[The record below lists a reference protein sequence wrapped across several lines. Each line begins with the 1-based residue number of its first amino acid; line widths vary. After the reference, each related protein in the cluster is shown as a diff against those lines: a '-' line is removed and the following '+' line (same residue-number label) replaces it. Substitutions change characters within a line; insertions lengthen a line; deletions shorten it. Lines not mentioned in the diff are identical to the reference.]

1 MKIKKYLLIILSI
14 FLFNIN
20 SIYAIDI
27 NNAKTYELE
36 TKEFDIESKNAILY
50 NLTDNYILY
59 DKNSNEEVPIASITK
74 IMTSIIAIENI
85 DDLDKEVTI
94 TNNVFNNISEYA
106 QVGLKIGNKVT
117 YRDLLYGVLLP
128 SGADA
133 VNALVLNTSKTKE
146 DFIKLMNDKV
156 KELNLEHTKF
166 DNAIGMDS
174 KNNYSTAHDIAIIL
188 NYALKNEEF
197 YKIFTAKKYKI
208 ESLNLDL
215 ESTLLHYGKNM
226 DTSIIEGAKSGYTDD
241 AGVCLASI
249 SSTDDIDYLL
259 VVLGANTNN
268 RANAIKDSIE
278 IYNYY
283 IKNYSN
289 RTIVKN
295 NQTIKT
301 INVKWGKDKKYNIVN
316 KKNITYYLNNNIK
329 ESDIKYEYKGIEELN
344 YKIKKGTKLGTVS
357 IKYKDKLLGV
367 NDIYL
372 DKDIKYY
379 HPIIYTII
387 AVVVLIIFIIFI
399 KKAKNKKRKKR
410 RKRRR

>member
-20 SIYAIDI
+20 SIYAKDI

-59 DKNSNEEVPIASITK
+59 DKNSNDEVPIASITK

-94 TNNVFNNISEYA
+94 TTDVFNNISEYA
-106 QVGLKIGNKVT
+106 QAGLKIGNKVT

-133 VNALVLNTSKTKE
+133 VNALILNTTNTKE
-146 DFIKLMNDKV
+146 EFIKLMNDKV

-174 KNNYSTAHDIAIIL
+174 KDNYSTAHDLAIIL

-197 YKIFTAKKYKI
+197 YKIFTTRNYTIK
-208 ESLNLDL
+208 STNLKL
-215 ESTLLHYGKNM
+215 ESTLIHYGKNL
-226 DTSIIEGAKSGYTDD
+226 DTSIIKGAKSGYTDD

-249 SSTDDIDYLL
+249 SSTEDIDYLL
-259 VVLGANTNN
+259 VVLGANTSN
-268 RANAIKDSIE
+268 RANAIKDTIE
-278 IYNYY
+278 IYDYY
-283 IKNYSN
+283 TNNYSHK
-289 RTIVKN
+289 TIAKD

-301 INVKWGKDKKYNIVN
+301 INTKWGKEKTYDIKIKDNIN
-316 KKNITYYLNNNIK
+316 YYLNNDVNL
-329 ESDIKYEYKGIEELN
+329 EDIKYEYNGIEELN
-344 YKIKKGTKLGTVS
+344 YKIKKGTKLGTIKV
-357 IKYKDKLLGV
+357 KYKDKILTTNEV
-367 NDIYL
+367 YL
-372 DKDIKYY
+372 DKEIKYY
-379 HPIIYTII
+379 HPILYTII
-387 AVVVLIIFIIFI
+387 AISILFIIIIFIII
-399 KKAKNKKRKKR
+399 KKKKKRKR
-410 RKRRR
+410 RK

>member
-20 SIYAIDI
+20 SIYAKDI

-36 TKEFDIESKNAILY
+36 TKEFDINSKNAILY

-59 DKNSNEEVPIASITK
+59 DKNSNDEVPIASITK

-94 TNNVFNNISEYA
+94 TTDVFNNISEYA
-106 QVGLKIGNKVT
+106 QAGLKIGNKVT

-174 KNNYSTAHDIAIIL
+174 KNNYSTAHDLAIIL

-197 YKIFTAKKYKI
+197 YKIFTTRNYTIK
-208 ESLNLDL
+208 STNLKL
-215 ESTLLHYGKNM
+215 ESTLIHYGKNL
-226 DTSIIEGAKSGYTDD
+226 DTSIIKGAKSGYTDD

-249 SSTDDIDYLL
+249 SSTEDTDYLL
-259 VVLGANTNN
+259 VVLGANTSN
-268 RANAIKDSIE
+268 RANAIKDTIE
-278 IYNYY
+278 IYDYY
-283 IKNYSN
+283 TNNYSHK
-289 RTIVKN
+289 TIAKD

-301 INVKWGKDKKYNIVN
+301 INTKWGKEKTYDIKIKDNIN
-316 KKNITYYLNNNIK
+316 YYLNNDVNL
-329 ESDIKYEYKGIEELN
+329 EDIKYEYNGIEELN
-344 YKIKKGTKLGTVS
+344 YKIKKGTKLGTIKV
-357 IKYKDKLLGV
+357 KYKDKILTTNEV
-367 NDIYL
+367 YL
-372 DKDIKYY
+372 DKEIKYY
-379 HPIIYTII
+379 HPILYTII
-387 AVVVLIIFIIFI
+387 AISILFIIIIFIII
-399 KKAKNKKRKKR
+399 KKKKKRKR
-410 RKRRR
+410 RK